1 MKKLTNKK
9 KSPPRRRYSPREQQ
23 VIRDLADMLGKLL
36 PATSQGKFSLQTIAK
51 ERGLSKFFATKLS
64 KKKQFTQFIAD
75 VHKAHPRTL
84 KTFVNDILADAVS
97 RRRTQGNPVL
107 RPEADLLKNKLSE
120 FGIDL
125 SAEIDELELPA
136 TRPNITPPPQVVQ
149 QVLERIGLHPSL
161 LPQVLSLFKEG
172 HINEAV
178 RKSGEILEAF
188 VTRSSGERGRYGRD
202 LMATVFNKDN
212 PIIDISMYHESE
224 ISNPM
229 DEKEGFMLVAMGTM
243 QWCKNI
249 VGHGDVKQLP
259 PHEGASRII
268 LVSHLLTWESIDS
281 ACLSSASLDLRA

>member
-1 MKKLTNKK
+1 MKKYIKKK
-9 KSPPRRRYSPREQQ
+9 KSPPRHRYSPREQQ
-23 VIRDLADMLGKLL
+23 VIRDLADILGKLL

-51 ERGLSKFFATKLS
+51 ERGLSKFFVTELS
-64 KKKQFTQFIAD
+64 KKKQFTRFIAD

-84 KTFVNDILADAVS
+84 KTFINDILADAVS

-107 RPEADLLKNKLSE
+107 RPEADLLKNKLLE

-125 SAEIDELELPA
+125 SIEIDELELPV
-136 TRPNITPPPQVVQ
+136 TRPNITPPPQVIQ

-161 LPQVLSLFKEG
+161 LPHVLSLFKEG

-229 DEKEGFMLVAMGTM
+229 DEKEGFMFVAMGTM

-268 LVSHLLTWESIDS
+268 LVSHLLEVIDS
-281 ACLSSASLDLRA
+281 VLAKRSGEPSKI